1 MFVLYYMGLSIAE
14 RRQIIRNQRINEIIE
29 VLKSTRKQNRDLDI
43 KKFINELCFRYNC
56 SRRIAKEYYELAFYK
71 LSRPYDEFKHVRG
84 KK

>member
-1 MFVLYYMGLSIAE
+1 MGISIAE
-14 RRQIIRNQRINEIIE
+14 ERQIERNHRINEIIHI
-29 VLKSTRKQNRDLDI
+29 LKSTRKEHRDLDV

-56 SRRIAKEYYELAFYK
+56 NKRTAKEYYDLAFYK

>member
-1 MFVLYYMGLSIAE
+1 MGLSIAE
-14 RRQIIRNQRINEIIE
+14 QRQQIRNFRIKEIIE
-29 VLKSTRKQNRDLDI
+29 ILKGIRKHHRDLDV

-71 LSRPYDEFKHVRG
+71 LSHPYDEFKHVRG